1 RPPRTARMDPRR
13 PGQENPKITGLPVP
27 RGKRASHP
35 VPHHHAPHRQRPR
48 GPRRRPRHT
57 PGEGMTADPQIQAHL
72 HRLAD
77 ETGIPYDA
85 LAAWANQPAPA
96 GIDHELWRQAG
107 RNRILNGAAW
117 NPAQLEALRRQVAA
131 TRAAA
136 TAAEAPCKHKRPRPA
151 DTERRPRH
159 L

>member
-1 RPPRTARMDPRR
+1 MTP
-13 PGQENPKITGLPVP
+13 LP
-27 RGKRASHP
+27 
-35 VPHHHAPHRQRPR
+35 
-48 GPRRRPRHT
+48 
-57 PGEGMTADPQIQAHL
+57 ADPQIHAHL

-96 GIDHELWRQAG
+96 GIDPELWRQAG
-107 RNRILNGAAW
+107 RNRILNGTAW

-136 TAAEAPCKHKRPRPA
+136 TAAEAA
-151 DTERRPRH
+151 
-159 L
+159 